1 MTKPTIDS
9 NMVEFLLLAKVD
21 GVWWDCQYM
30 VAANPEEWC
39 YISVS
44 PSISVADNLD
54 ATSC

>member
-9 NMVEFLLLAKVD
+9 NMVEFLLLAKAD